1 MFKMLF
7 TNLSETKRM
16 IKIMISLTIISFLIS
31 IFFAITTQMNVPQSA
46 TLANSLVQENWLA
59 FEQGLCLPF
68 LLFSFWYIIR
78 YIYLFK
84 R

>member
-7 TNLSETKRM
+7 TNLPETKRM
-16 IKIMISLTIISFLIS
+16 IKIMLSLAIVSFLIS
-31 IFFAITTQMNVPQSA
+31 TFFSIPTQMSTTQSA
-46 TLANSLVQENWLA
+46 TLANSLVQENWPA
-59 FEQGLCLPF
+59 FEQGLCFPF

-78 YIYLFK
+78 YVYLFT